1 MLKIWMTGLLLLAQ
15 PAGHSD
21 SLTITQQ
28 GKKVAV
34 VNREDFTMPL
44 PGTPLIDDKKY
55 AEFVDRLERKVHK
68 DPVNAVINDQE
79 GSFPARLATAFP
91 GRG

>member
-1 MLKIWMTGLLLLAQ
+1 MLKIWMTGILLLAQ

-44 PGTPLIDDKKY
+44 PGTPMIDDKNTTNSLTGLNGKY
-55 AEFVDRLERKVHK
+55 TRILST
-68 DPVNAVINDQE
+68 P
-79 GSFPARLATAFP
+79 
-91 GRG
+91 